1 MTAAAD
7 TGFITVVSGLP
18 RSGTSLMM
26 KMLEAGGMPAVT
38 DGLRVADEDNPRG
51 YYEFERVKQLPKGD
65 VDWLRG
71 ARGKVV
77 KIISALLEHLPE
89 GYDYRVIFMR
99 RRIEEVLA
107 SQRQML
113 VRRGE
118 PPDAASDAAMA
129 ALFDKHVKRVEGWLM
144 GRADVRCLYVDYAR
158 LMAEPAA
165 QVERVRKFLGDAL
178 DAARMAGVIDA
189 GLYRQR
195 VADTRDPVTD

>member
-1 MTAAAD
+1 
-7 TGFITVVSGLP
+7 
-18 RSGTSLMM
+18 MM

-51 YYEFERVKQLPKGD
+51 YYEFERVKRLPKGD

-71 ARGKVV
+71 ARGKAV

-118 PPDAASDAAMA
+118 PADATSDAVMA

-144 GRADVRCLYVDYAR
+144 GRAHVRCLYVDYAL

-165 QVERVRKFLGDAL
+165 QVERVRTFLGGAL
-178 DAARMAGVIDA
+178 DAARMAAVIDA

-195 VADTRDPVTD
+195 VEDAPRDPVTD